1 LTDIEQN
8 VFEVGFFDFNKRV
21 NVKLRIIYIE
31 SELLLALISMFF
43 LSINDINSIK
53 FDILS
58 NI

>member
-1 LTDIEQN
+1 MILKS
-8 VFEVGFFDFNKRV
+8 DFSTLIKGGTE
-21 NVKLRIIYIE
+21 KLRKIFIE
-31 SELLLALISMFF
+31 TELIVALISMFF